1 MRRILLAVCLLLPLS
16 LAAQVRVGF
25 LSYSKVMKLLPEYAQ
40 AQEELA
46 DLKQQYDLETA
57 RGEEEFQRKFT
68 EFLQGQKD
76 FPQNILLKRQ
86 AELQSLM
93 ENGISFRQ
101 EAQKLLTDA
110 EEMLLSKVTQKLDNA
125 IQEVGTANGFVCIL
139 NTDDHLCPFVNPA
152 VGEDVTY
159 LVLQALGLAN
169 KLMPEPASLPEIEG
183 KEADGE

>member
-1 MRRILLAVCLLLPLS
+1 MKRALFLLLLALPIS

-25 LSYSKVMKLLPEYAQ
+25 LSYGHVMKMMPEYAQ
-40 AQEELA
+40 AQEELMS
-46 DLKQQYDLETA
+46 LKQQYDDEAT

-93 ENGISFRQ
+93 ENGISFRR
-101 EAQKLLTDA
+101 EAQQ
-110 EEMLLSKVTQKLDNA
+110 LLSEAEQELLAEVSAKLNDA
-125 IQEVGTANGFVCIL
+125 IQEVGQDGGFVLIV
-139 NTDDHLCPFVNPA
+139 NTDDNQCPFVNPA

-159 LVLQALGLAN
+159 TVLQKLGLAEQT
-169 KLMPEPASLPEIEG
+169 PIAY
-183 KEADGE
+183 